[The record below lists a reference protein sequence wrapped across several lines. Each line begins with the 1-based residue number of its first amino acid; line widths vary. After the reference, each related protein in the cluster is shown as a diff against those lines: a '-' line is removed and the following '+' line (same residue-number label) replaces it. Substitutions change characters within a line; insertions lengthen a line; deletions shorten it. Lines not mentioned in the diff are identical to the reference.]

1 LSGAG
6 AGADAGAGG
15 AGVVGL
21 FACPDPDGKTPFAVA
36 HVDGNAVAF
45 GGIWETWKSP
55 EGERLQTFAT
65 ITTEANE
72 LLALVQDRMPVI
84 IEKAD
89 WPLWLGE
96 VEGDPTTLLRPA
108 PEDVLR
114 LWPVG
119 KKVGNVRN
127 DGPDL
132 IEPIAE
138 RDPTLL

>member
-1 LSGAG
+1 
-6 AGADAGAGG
+6 
-15 AGVVGL
+15 
-21 FACPDPDGKTPFAVA
+21 
-36 HVDGNAVAF
+36 
-45 GGIWETWKSP
+45 
-55 EGERLQTFAT
+55 
-65 ITTEANE
+65 
-72 LLALVQDRMPVI
+72 MPVI

-96 VEGDPTTLLRPA
+96 VEGGPTTLLRPA

-114 LWPVG
+114 LWPVD

-138 RDPTLL
+138 REPTLL